1 MRATSLR
8 PLLRADL
15 LACLPSRVRPGLD
28 QGACMPRSPAC
39 RAQPGFA
46 CLLVARNVSLA
57 DLAVGAARFQHS
69 MLAADAIQA
78 AVADLE
84 AKRAANMEAKASA

>member
-1 MRATSLR
+1 MTKE
-8 PLLRADL
+8 
-15 LACLPSRVRPGLD
+15 
-28 QGACMPRSPAC
+28 PAC
-39 RAQPGFA
+39 RAHLHA
-46 CLLVARNVSLA
+46 ALSLALRASLSRNVSLA

>member
-1 MRATSLR
+1 
-8 PLLRADL
+8 
-15 LACLPSRVRPGLD
+15 
-28 QGACMPRSPAC
+28 
-39 RAQPGFA
+39 
-46 CLLVARNVSLA
+46 
-57 DLAVGAARFQHS
+57 VGAARFQHS